1 MVRPSGTSPV
11 YLVHLVSLMQP
22 NIRDKPNKPNNG
34 LHTLV
39 GCFRIL
45 LGLKKGNEFLVNQVR
60 SFPLRDVSCLGDSD
74 ES

>member
-11 YLVHLVSLMQP
+11 CLVHLVSLMQP
-22 NIRDKPNKPNNG
+22 NKRDKPNKPNNG
-34 LHTLV
+34 LLTLAD
-39 GCFRIL
+39 FFSIL
-45 LGLKKGNEFLVNQVR
+45 SGVNKGNEFLVNQIR